1 MGLGVSACIADAC
14 ALIDWYRGAARV
26 PAGLRRQFG
35 NSGHGTLVVA
45 TTIWEIALKVSIG
58 KLSGIVAPGFSSIGA
73 MLRAEGFTLVAFDDA
88 MAEQAANLPPLHRDP
103 FDRALVAAAQ
113 HLGAIVLTNDAM
125 ISRYGVP
132 VSW

>member
-1 MGLGVSACIADAC
+1 VSPIIADAC
-14 ALIDWYRGAARV
+14 ALIEWYRGAARV
-26 PAGLRRQFG
+26 SAGLERQFG
-35 NSGHGTLVVA
+35 YPRHGTLVVA

-58 KLSGIVAPGFSSIGA
+58 KLADIVAPGYGSIGA

-88 MAEQAANLPPLHRDP
+88 MAEQAANLPRLHGDP

-113 HLGAIVLTNDAM
+113 RLGATVLTNDSA
-125 ISRYGVP
+125 IARYGVP